1 MIKTLED
8 LAKLTTIKTSTLE
21 KISSCLEYIVVDNVS
36 EEKMLSTDD
45 AFMDLDIGIG
55 ILTISIVDDSI
66 NYYFKPSST
75 LEKGL
80 INAINNNENI
90 LENKL
95 TNSINSHIYKVYK
108 DMF

>member
-1 MIKTLED
+1 MIRTLTD
-8 LAKLTTIKTSTLE
+8 LEKLTQIKATTLE
-21 KISSCLEYIVVDNVS
+21 KLVSCLEYIIVDNVS
-36 EEKMLSTDD
+36 EKNMLATNDSIIN
-45 AFMDLDIGIG
+45 LDIGIG
-55 ILTISIVDDSI
+55 VLTIAVVDD
-66 NYYFKPSST
+66 NVKYYFKPSSS

-90 LENKL
+90 LETKL

>member
-1 MIKTLED
+1 MIKTLDD
-8 LAKLTTIKTSTLE
+8 LAKLTRIKNSTLE
-21 KISSCLEYIVVDNVS
+21 KIFLCLEYIIVDNVS
-36 EEKMLSTDD
+36 EVKILSISDS
-45 AFMDLDIGIG
+45 FINLDIGIG
-55 ILTISIVDDSI
+55 VLTIAIVDDNI

-95 TNSINSHIYKVYK
+95 TSSINSHIYKVYK